1 MIENGYMPVF
11 GPNLESAFE
20 FLVPEPESEPETV
33 IILEPEPTPEPEAVI
48 IPEPEPAPEP
58 EEPAAPLEVVT
69 VDDLLSRLAGTG
81 EGSAGELPGEPEGE
95 VPSEALEVPAG
106 EGLSNAGEAV
116 RIIGMDTVLEQLE
129 AVRQTADHPA
139 LTTPFEDYT
148 VTEGLLLL
156 LFLSV
161 FVAAC
166 VKMLKGGFAW
176 LR

>member
-20 FLVPEPESEPETV
+20 FLVPEPESESESVPIPDPES
-33 IILEPEPTPEPEAVI
+33 TPEPD
-48 IPEPEPAPEP
+48 PAPEP
-58 EEPAAPLEVVT
+58 EDPPAPLEVVT
-69 VDDLLSRLAGTG
+69 VDDLLDRLAGTG
-81 EGSAGELPGEPEGE
+81 EDSTEELPGELEPEGE
-95 VPSEALEVPAG
+95 VPSETPLEVPAM

-116 RIIGMDTVLEQLE
+116 RIIGMDTVLQQLE
-129 AVRQTADHPA
+129 TIQQAVDHPA

-161 FVAAC
+161 FVTAC